1 MSVASSCSLKFILLK
16 IKGLIKNEQ
25 LTKETKWQRKW
36 RHQAFCLLVK
46 VFYLS
51 HMFEGDHVFAVAP
64 KFMLIDGS
72 NHSTSRLCVDP
83 ADQILYGN

>member
-1 MSVASSCSLKFILLK
+1 MAKKMETLSILL
-16 IKGLIKNEQ
+16 IGES
-25 LTKETKWQRKW
+25 
-36 RHQAFCLLVK
+36 
-46 VFYLS
+46 VFSEMNLS

-83 ADQILYGN
+83 AHQILYGN